1 VTSVFSLSS
10 ATENTEKKIFAAQQ
24 GPGNWRYRDHR
35 EKHFGSLACGLRIT
49 VPCLFTPSF

>member
-1 VTSVFSLSS
+1 MTSVFSLSS